1 MEQDLAGCVALISG
15 GSDGIGFATARLLA
29 DRGAAVVICARRAER
44 LEEARKAIADAGGK
58 VEAIQLDVSDRAA
71 FEGVVADVAT
81 RYGRLDMLVNN
92 AMSVSFGMMGELS
105 FEDWRRDFTVNTDA
119 TFVGTSAAMKVMRA
133 QGKGAIVNIA
143 STCGLRAAPGM
154 ASYSASKAA
163 LIQMTSVAAMEGARV
178 GVRVNAVAPGQIVT
192 PATAAFLEDPVAS
205 QSAADAIPFGRPGE
219 APEVAEAIVFLLSD
233 KASYITGATLPVDG
247 GKAVQLYMGA

>member
-1 MEQDLAGCVALISG
+1 MEQDLAGRVALISG

-133 QGKGAIVNIA
+133 QGKGSIAHKAMTAAAMRAQMPATSSSGA
-143 STCGLRAAPGM
+143 STSP
-154 ASYSASKAA
+154 
-163 LIQMTSVAAMEGARV
+163 T
-178 GVRVNAVAPGQIVT
+178 
-192 PATAAFLEDPVAS
+192 
-205 QSAADAIPFGRPGE
+205 
-219 APEVAEAIVFLLSD
+219 
-233 KASYITGATLPVDG
+233 
-247 GKAVQLYMGA
+247 